1 LLKKVLI
8 KGPLLSQ
15 SGYGVHA
22 RQVFNA
28 LLKRKDIVLHT
39 AVTEWGLT
47 TFLLKDQ
54 DDSDTIKKIVELSKF
69 DKNIVFDESF
79 QICTPFSWS
88 NKEAKINI
96 GLTAG
101 FESNFVKKEW
111 IDFSNLMDYLIF
123 PSGFT
128 QQAFFN
134 TSNKFNTPIRSKCY
148 VINESYFKEFDD
160 EVVDFDFIEKL
171 EDHLHYD
178 KNILIIGQF
187 NNVNEDVDRKNI
199 IRTVKTAVKYV
210 DDKDIGILLKIN
222 TGKYT
227 GFFKNQMISHIR
239 SVFNKKERR
248 KIKVIFGNLSKKQMY
263 SLYIC
268 QKISCMFSGT
278 RGEGWGL
285 SFMESARCSLP
296 IISTNHSAYKEFLE
310 EDFIKIKFKTLPIK
324 NFDESYFD
332 KNIGQEWAEFC
343 EDDAL
348 LKLDLF
354 FKNMSYY
361 KEIAKKRSV
370 LIKQNYN
377 FDKII
382 KDYNKFFEIL

>member
-1 LLKKVLI
+1 MLKKVLI

-79 QICTPFSWS
+79 QVCAPFSWS

-111 IDFSNLMDYLIF
+111 IDFSNSMDYLIF
-123 PSGFT
+123 PSEFT

-134 TSNKFNTPIRSKCY
+134 TSNKFNTPIRPKCY

-160 EVVDFDFIEKL
+160 EIVDFDFIEKL
-171 EDHLHYD
+171 EDHLHYN
-178 KNILIIGQF
+178 KNILIIGQL
-187 NNVNEDVDRKNI
+187 NSSHEDVDRKNI
-199 IRTVKTAVKYV
+199 IRTIKTAVRYV

-227 GFFKNQMISHIR
+227 DFFKNQMISHIR

-263 SLYIC
+263 SLYTC

-285 SFMESARCSLP
+285 SFLESARCKLP
-296 IISTNHSAYKEFLE
+296 IVATDYTAYKEFLLEDFVKIKYELNLIKDFDENFFDKSLGQKWANFIE
-310 EDFIKIKFKTLPIK
+310 ED
-324 NFDESYFD
+324 
-332 KNIGQEWAEFC
+332 
-343 EDDAL
+343 AL
-348 LKLDLF
+348 EKLDLF
-354 FKNMSYY
+354 FKNIKHY
-361 KEIAKKRSV
+361 KDVANKRSV
-370 LIKQNYN
+370 LIKQKYN
-377 FDKII
+377 FNKII